1 MIQSIAQ
8 SYTQDIQKR
17 KRHTRGV
24 KIPIEILWEHLDRNV
39 RNLGPSSQEE
49 MWKNWS
55 DISQDTIN
63 KLIAR
68 MPRVV
73 NKIIY

>member
-1 MIQSIAQ
+1 MLKNVVLPPQS
-8 SYTQDIQKR
+8 SDLN
-17 KRHTRGV
+17 
-24 KIPIEILWEHLDRNV
+24 PIEILWEHLDRNV